1 MFGIGVPE
9 LLIILAIAL
18 IVIGPKKLPDL
29 AKALGRSLN
38 EFKKATREFKDSLD
52 IDEDIQSIK
61 KPISEIQKDIRTSVI
76 DVSSPGKSSGYP
88 PSSPPDTAMAKD
100 SGPKPPKDIAGSSEE
115 PKNNAP

>member
-29 AKALGRSLN
+29 AKSLGRALN

-52 IDEDIQSIK
+52 IDEDINSVK
-61 KPISEIQKDIRTSVI
+61 KPFSEINRNIRTSVI
-76 DVSSPGKSSGYP
+76 DLPHQKTSTP
-88 PSSPPDTAMAKD
+88 PAADPIIDQAPPPESKKPIIDTADDPAEDGK
-100 SGPKPPKDIAGSSEE
+100 
-115 PKNNAP
+115 